1 MINDPVLFA
10 EEWIRAWNAH
20 DLDKIM
26 SHYSDDCEIITP
38 MIKTALGVDSGSLA
52 GKSNVRNYW
61 RAALAKVPDLH
72 FEFIDV
78 TAGVGSVAL
87 YYRSIF
93 SKKAIEVMFFDKN
106 GKVSKGIAHY
116 TD

>member
-10 EEWIRAWNAH
+10 EEWIRAWNSH
-20 DLDKIM
+20 DLDMIM
-26 SHYSDDCEIITP
+26 SHYSDDCEITTP
-38 MIKTALGVDSGSLA
+38 MIKTALGIDSGSLA

-61 RAALAKVPDLH
+61 RAALDKVPDLH
-72 FEFIDV
+72 FELLDV
-78 TAGVGSVAL
+78 TVSVGSVAI

-93 SKKAIEVMFFDKN
+93 NKKAIEVMFFDTI

-116 TD
+116 TE